1 MYKQNIRKM
10 GWLIV
15 YITTVFLIAKSNSIA
30 QTVSWRSTT
39 AQNPW
44 VDKGAVTLS
53 DWDNDQ
59 TSYIEIDQTKKYQE
73 IDGWGGALNELGW
86 VALSVL
92 SDEEKDKVLNALFD
106 TSGCAI
112 NIGRVSIGANDYSLS
127 HYSCSETPDDF
138 LMEKFSLEKDKANV
152 IPFCLAAKKINP
164 SMKFWGSP
172 HSPPAWMKQNNSMI
186 DGSLKTD
193 TATRKAYALYFQKWV
208 QGMASEN
215 IPIYAVHI
223 QNEPNISGVGYPTC
237 IMSGAEMGTLIKD
250 YIGPQFK
257 NAGLNTEIWVGTLH
271 SSNPNFQS
279 FYPEYIPPT
288 LGDPVANTFIS
299 GVGLQWNSISDAYL
313 VIQNYPSM
321 RTMQTETECG
331 NFQWTPE
338 YNKDFP
344 PNDWAYGVYV
354 FDRMMRWMN
363 NGINS
368 YCQWN
373 MVLDETGKSNSLNGP
388 WPQNSMI
395 SINKTTK
402 EVRYN
407 PQFYAVKHYS
417 NFVKHGA
424 KRIET
429 TGNYSTGGDNLLS
442 VNLGHRVTDGDMMAF
457 QNPDGSIALVL
468 RNSSSADKSVAV
480 KFGALKFKPTI
491 PANSLNTFLIA
502 NQSAIFKNMRTQK
515 SQRISVCMNPGS
527 ITFSIANLKDFR
539 HRNLSLSI
547 TDASGRVIKELSMA
561 SKVHNASFVWN
572 LKNESGMRVA
582 PGVYLARIKS
592 GAETM
597 IHAFALSR

>member
-1 MYKQNIRKM
+1 ML
-10 GWLIV
+10 GC
-15 YITTVFLIAKSNSIA
+15 ITTFFFITASSSNA
-30 QTVSWRSTT
+30 QTVFWKSTT

-44 VDKGAVTLS
+44 VDKGSVKLS
-53 DWDNDQ
+53 EWDNDQ
-59 TSYIEIDQTKKYQE
+59 TSYIEINQTTKYQV

-92 SDEEKDKVLNALFD
+92 SDEEKNKVLNALFD
-106 TSGCAI
+106 TSGCSI
-112 NIGRVSIGANDYSLS
+112 NIGRISIGANDYSLS

-138 LMEKFSLEKDKANV
+138 SMEKFSLDKDKINV
-152 IPFCLAAKKINP
+152 IPFCLAAKKINS

-223 QNEPNISGVGYPTC
+223 QNEPNISGVGYPAC

-250 YIGPQFK
+250 YIGPQFQK
-257 NAGLNTEIWVGTLH
+257 AGLSTEIWVGTLH

-288 LGDPVANTFIS
+288 LGDPVANAFIS
-299 GVGLQWNSISDAYL
+299 GVGMQWNAVSDAYL
-313 VIQNYPSM
+313 VIQNYPTKK
-321 RTMQTETECG
+321 TMQTETECG

-338 YNKDFP
+338 YNKDSP

-354 FDRMMRWMN
+354 FDRMMRWMK
-363 NGINS
+363 NGVNS

-417 NFVKHGA
+417 HFVKPGA

-429 TGNYSTGGDNLLS
+429 TGNYSVGGDNLLS
-442 VNLGHRVTDGDMMAF
+442 VNLGFRATDGDMMAF

-468 RNSSSADKSVAV
+468 RNCSNAEKSVAI
-480 KFGALKFKPTI
+480 KLGSSKFKPTI
-491 PANSLNTFLIA
+491 PANSLNTFMIS
-502 NQSAIFKNMRTQK
+502 NNSATFKNMHTQK
-515 SQRISVCMNPGS
+515 LQNISVHMNPGS
-527 ITFSIANLKDFR
+527 MTFSIVNSEDFR
-539 HRNLSLSI
+539 GRNTSLSI
-547 TDASGRVIKELSMA
+547 STVSGRVIKELSVP
-561 SKVHNASFVWN
+561 SKLNQLSFEWN
-572 LKNESGMRVA
+572 LKNESGMQVA

-597 IHAFALSR
+597 IHAFTLSR

>member
-1 MYKQNIRKM
+1 MLKKKFQKTW
-10 GWLIV
+10 WLSV
-15 YITTVFLIAKSNSIA
+15 YITTFFLIAANSSFA
-30 QTVSWRSTT
+30 QTVLWKSTT

-44 VDKGAVTLS
+44 VDKAAIKLS

-59 TSYIEIDQTKKYQE
+59 ASYIEINQTTKNQV
-73 IDGWGGALNELGW
+73 IDGWGGAMNELGW

-92 SDEEKDKVLNALFD
+92 SDEEKSKVLNALFD

-127 HYSCSETPDDF
+127 HYSCSETPNDF
-138 LMEKFSLEKDKANV
+138 SMEKFSLSKDKVNV

-215 IPIYAVHI
+215 VPIYAVHI

-237 IMSGAEMGTLIKD
+237 LMSGAEMGTLIKD

-257 NAGLNTEIWVGTLH
+257 NAGLTTEIWAGTLH
-271 SSNPNFQS
+271 SDRNFDS

-288 LGDPVANTFIS
+288 LGDPVANAFIS
-299 GVGLQWNSISDAYL
+299 GVGMQWNAISDASK
-313 VIQNYPSM
+313 IAQNYPSKK
-321 RTMQTETECG
+321 TMQTEVECG
-331 NFQWTPE
+331 NFSWNAE

-344 PNDWAYGVYV
+344 PNDWGYGIWV
-354 FDRMMRWMN
+354 FQRMIEWLR
-363 NGINS
+363 NGVNA

-373 MVLDETGKSNSLNGP
+373 MVLDETGKSNSLNGF

-402 EVRYN
+402 EIRYN
-407 PQFYAVKHYS
+407 PQFYAVKHFS
-417 NFVKHGA
+417 NFVKPGA
-424 KRIET
+424 RRIET
-429 TGNYSTGGDNLLS
+429 TGNYSTGGSNLTNT
-442 VNLGHRVTDGDMMAF
+442 NLGLKVTDGDMIAF
-457 QNPDGSIALVL
+457 LNPDGSIALVM
-468 RNSSSADKSVAV
+468 RNSTSTEKSVAI
-480 KFGALKFKPTI
+480 KLGSSKFKPTI
-491 PANSLNTFLIA
+491 PANSFNTFLIP
-502 NQSAIFKNMRTQK
+502 NQLATFKSMQTPRSQK
-515 SQRISVCMNPGS
+515 ISVCMNSGRMS
-527 ITFSIANLKDFR
+527 FSIANEKNFR
-539 HRNLSLSI
+539 ERNATLSI
-547 TDASGRVIKELSMA
+547 TNVSGRVIRELSVP
-561 SKVHNASFVWN
+561 SKLNQVSFVWD

-582 PGVYLARIKS
+582 PGAYLARIKS
-592 GAETM
+592 GTEII
-597 IHAFALSR
+597 IHTFALPR